1 MLDYTEGVVGQVD
14 AVHSNEHLD
23 EQRYLAIRRKTIGAA
38 PCYALNE

>member
-14 AVHSNEHLD
+14 VVHSNEHLD
-23 EQRYLAIRRKTIGAA
+23 EQHYLAIRRKTIGGA